1 LLRIRN
7 SLLSNPSKNPKP
19 MAQLA
24 ILPPWIAIDPILE
37 LWLREDIG
45 RGDRTTQALLSGGLS
60 QKSGSWIAKET
71 GVIAGLPLAA
81 RVFRLLNQDLLFQPL
96 IEEGRWVEK
105 GTTIAQ
111 FTGDFDTLLMGE
123 RVALNIVM
131 RLSGVAS
138 STRQYVNAIADL
150 PTKFADTRKTTP
162 GLRLIEKYASQVGG
176 AMNHRMGLDDAA
188 MIKDN
193 HIAAAGGIARAIAL
207 VRQQI
212 PYPLTIEVE
221 TETLEQVV
229 EALKHGADIIMLD
242 NMAIETMT
250 LAVQKIRSTSDR
262 IKIEASGNVSLE
274 TIRSIAETG
283 VDFISSSGP
292 VTRSH
297 WMDISMRLSMD

>member
-1 LLRIRN
+1 
-7 SLLSNPSKNPKP
+7 
-19 MAQLA
+19 MAQSA

-37 LWLREDIG
+37 TWLREDIG
-45 RGDRTTQALLSGGLS
+45 RGDRTTQALMAGGLS
-60 QKSGSWIAKET
+60 QKSGKWIAKES

-81 RVFRLLNQDLLFQPL
+81 RVFRLLNQDLIFRSL
-96 IEEGRWVEK
+96 IEEGGWVEK
-105 GTTIAQ
+105 GQTIAQ

-138 STRQYVNAIADL
+138 ATRQYVSAIADL
-150 PTKFADTRKTTP
+150 PTQFADTRKTTP

-193 HIAAAGGIARAIAL
+193 HIAAAGGIARAVAL

-221 TETLEQVV
+221 TESLEQVA
-229 EALKHGADIIMLD
+229 EALTHGADIIMLD
-242 NMAIETMT
+242 NMPIETMAM
-250 LAVQKIRSTSDR
+250 AVQKIRSTSDR
-262 IKIEASGNVSLE
+262 LKIEASGNVNLE

-297 WMDISMRLSMD
+297 WMDISMRLTMD

>member
-1 LLRIRN
+1 
-7 SLLSNPSKNPKP
+7 

-37 LWLREDIG
+37 IWLREDIG

-96 IEEGRWVEK
+96 IEEGSLVEN
-105 GTTIAQ
+105 GQTIAQ

-162 GLRLIEKYASQVGG
+162 GLRLIEKYASQIGG

-221 TETLEQVV
+221 TETLEQVA
-229 EALKHGADIIMLD
+229 EALNHGADIIMLD

-274 TIRSIAETG
+274 TIRGIAETG

-297 WMDISMRLSMD
+297 WMDISMRLTMD

>member
-1 LLRIRN
+1 
-7 SLLSNPSKNPKP
+7 

-96 IEEGRWVEK
+96 IEEGRLVEK
-105 GTTIAQ
+105 GQTIAQ

-221 TETLEQVV
+221 TETLDQVA
-229 EALKHGADIIMLD
+229 EALNHGADIIMLD
-242 NMAIETMT
+242 NMAIETMA

-262 IKIEASGNVSLE
+262 IKIEASGNVSLG

-297 WMDISMRLSMD
+297 WMDISMRLTMD

>member
-1 LLRIRN
+1 
-7 SLLSNPSKNPKP
+7 

-60 QKSGSWIAKET
+60 QKSGSWIAKEA

-96 IEEGRWVEK
+96 IEEGRLVEK
-105 GTTIAQ
+105 GQTIAQ

-221 TETLEQVV
+221 TESLDQVA
-229 EALKHGADIIMLD
+229 EALIHGADIIMLD
-242 NMAIETMT
+242 NMAIETMA

>member
-1 LLRIRN
+1 
-7 SLLSNPSKNPKP
+7 
-19 MAQLA
+19 MAQSA
-24 ILPPWIAIDPILE
+24 TLPPWIAIDPILE
-37 LWLREDIG
+37 TWLREDIG

-60 QKSGSWIAKET
+60 QKSGSWIVKEA

-138 STRQYVNAIADL
+138 STRQYVNAIAHL
-150 PTKFADTRKTTP
+150 PTQFADTRKTTP

-221 TETLEQVV
+221 TESLEQVV
-229 EALKHGADIIMLD
+229 EALTHGADIIMLD
-242 NMAIETMT
+242 NMPIETMAI
-250 LAVQKIRSTSDR
+250 AVQKIRSTSDR
-262 IKIEASGNVSLE
+262 IKIEASGNVSIE

-297 WMDISMRLSMD
+297 WMDISMRLTMD